1 MQAAFDAMILAD
13 MIENKLSRE
22 KWKLET
28 MGFARTVQKRG
39 VDMGRRSQ
47 YETLPIEEYISDR
60 ARASKP
66 RKDEVWPEWAIADL
80 QPNSA
85 PA

>member
-1 MQAAFDAMILAD
+1 MILAD
-13 MIENKLSRE
+13 MIEGKVSRE

-47 YETLPIEEYISDR
+47 YETLPLEEYVADR

-66 RKDEVWPEWAIADL
+66 RKTEVWPEWAIASL
-80 QPNSA
+80 QPKSGTA
-85 PA
+85 